1 MAGSWLHFGQKG
13 NGKSVLAVKRIQ
25 DYLMSNRPVATN
37 LHLNLQHMLP
47 HHAKEV
53 RCYRLPDY
61 PTAADLWALGV
72 GNKTMGQV
80 RIDKFGNYHYDNP
93 IYDEEQ
99 NGLLVF
105 DEVSSFLNSREWK
118 GNGRTELLHYLI
130 HTRKMGWDTLY
141 ISQHITQ
148 VDAQLRS
155 SHIENTVQCVKSTN
169 IHIPYVT
176 KFFRKTGLSK
186 LVPTFYKGYIRLGT
200 SPMSEPYDTFKAIG
214 TRSMFLSY
222 DTRQTFTE
230 GEIVN
235 GVMVPGVGLHSVLPP
250 WYTHGRYAFVFPRWL
265 RFLLLAFAVFCFLYL
280 GFLIND
286 IRNDHK
292 SKIDLRMQQRDGF
305 EAVQTDKTLPA
316 VDVADPIP
324 INNLFINKDGQ
335 TSAIIEGRTVIFKGY
350 QNEKNGFI
358 TFFDAD
364 DQRYIYKR

>member
-25 DYLMSNRPVATN
+25 EYLMSNRPVATN
-37 LHLNLQHMLP
+37 LHLNLQYLLP
-47 HHAKEV
+47 HHVKES

-72 GNKTMGQV
+72 GNKTMGDV
-80 RIDKFGNYHYDNP
+80 VIDKAGNYHYSNP

-118 GNGRTELLHYLI
+118 GNGRAELLHYLI

-155 SHIENTVQCVKSTN
+155 SHIENTVQCIKSTN

-176 KFFRKTGLSK
+176 KFFRKTGLSRF
-186 LVPTFYKGYIRLGT
+186 VPTFYKGYIRLGT
-200 SPMSEPYDTFKAIG
+200 SPMAEPYDTFKAIG
-214 TRSMFLSY
+214 TRSMFLGY

-230 GEIVN
+230 GEIIN

-265 RFLLLAFAVFCFLYL
+265 RYSASFLALLGFIYL
-280 GFLIND
+280 GFTVNRMVD
-286 IRNDHK
+286 DYEAKKPVHVVEEDHPK
-292 SKIDLRMQQRDGF
+292 EEVKQALS
-305 EAVQTDKTLPA
+305 VLPEP
-316 VDVADPIP
+316 VPIT
-324 INNLFINKDGQ
+324 NLFINKDGQ
-335 TSAIIEGRTVIFKGY
+335 SSAVIEGRTVIFKGY
-350 QNEKNGFI
+350 QNEKDGSI